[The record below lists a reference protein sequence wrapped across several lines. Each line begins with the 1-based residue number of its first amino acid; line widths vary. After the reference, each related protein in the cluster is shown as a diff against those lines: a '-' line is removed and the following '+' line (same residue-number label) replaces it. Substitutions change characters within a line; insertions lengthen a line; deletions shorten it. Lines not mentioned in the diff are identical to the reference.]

1 MLVNTQ
7 IIEGAEPELR
17 DTKGAT
23 MLLRATQGVVRGS
36 HGTRGGLVARI
47 IFNCVLG
54 ISVQMV
60 LSRHF
65 GGQLLSCQW

>member
-36 HGTRGGLVARI
+36 HGTRGGLVAGV
-47 IFNCVLG
+47 IFNIVLG
-54 ISVQMV
+54 IMS
-60 LSRHF
+60 
-65 GGQLLSCQW
+65 